1 METLTSTAMRVYAQF
16 EPILPY
22 FLGLMFLCVVSL
34 ILSKLI
40 SYLKNRGKDPHRMT
54 RQFRAA
60 KVRHR
65 HGFNV
70 SRSTQDIKNVL
81 QSITLSEAEA
91 VPELKGA
98 AISSRPQ
105 PQKQPE
111 GFAELGEYDMEHPE
125 NPIECPRCHKMNPP
139 EAAFCPHCGGA
150 LAK

>member
-1 METLTSTAMRVYAQF
+1 MDTLTLMAFRLYAQF
-16 EPILPY
+16 EPLLPY
-22 FLGLMFLCVVSL
+22 FFGLLLLCAVSL

-40 SYLKNRGKDPHRMT
+40 PYLQNRGKDPHRMT

-65 HGFNV
+65 HDFNV
-70 SRSTQDIKNVL
+70 SRSTQDMKNVL
-81 QSITLSEAEA
+81 QSITLTEAEA

-98 AISSRPQ
+98 VKASSPQ
-105 PQKQPE
+105 PKKQPE
-111 GFAELGEYDMEHPE
+111 GFAELGEYEMEHPK

-139 EAAFCPHCGGA
+139 EAAFCPHCGGE